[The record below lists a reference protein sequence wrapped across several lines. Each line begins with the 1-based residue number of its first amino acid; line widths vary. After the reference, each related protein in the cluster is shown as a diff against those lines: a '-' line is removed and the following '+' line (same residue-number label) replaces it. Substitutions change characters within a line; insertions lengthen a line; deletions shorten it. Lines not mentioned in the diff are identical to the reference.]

1 MMSLAYRRA
10 HATEAVVARAHHRV
24 EPKLENLTT
33 AIRRAREA
41 LMAQQNES
49 GYWCY
54 EFEADCTIPAEYI
67 LMMHFVNEVDEGLEA
82 KIAGERPHRRW
93 KLWSW
98 ENAVRWTR

>member
-10 HATEAVVARAHHRV
+10 HATEAVVAQAHHRV
-24 EPKLENLTT
+24 EPELENLTT
-33 AIRRAREA
+33 AIRHAREA

-67 LMMHFVNEVDEGLEA
+67 LMMQFPPGCASNQSEIVPLCSVSHA
-82 KIAGERPHRRW
+82 KQIPSR
-93 KLWSW
+93 
-98 ENAVRWTR
+98 VTR